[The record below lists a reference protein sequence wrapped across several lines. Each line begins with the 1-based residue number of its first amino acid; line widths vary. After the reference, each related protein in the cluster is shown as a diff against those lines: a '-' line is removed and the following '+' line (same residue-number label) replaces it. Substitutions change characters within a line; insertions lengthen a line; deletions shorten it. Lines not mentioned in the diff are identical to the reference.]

1 MRKFFLAFLDVFEN
15 LLIAI
20 VAVILIRTFVIQPF
34 LVVGSSMEPNFQEGN
49 YLLIDELTYYFR
61 EPKRGEVIVFKYPKN
76 EKTFFIKRIIGLPG
90 EKVII
95 ENGKIKI
102 ITPKG
107 EVLNLKEDYINVKM
121 GLDYFEKE
129 LKEGEYF
136 VMGDNRNFSYDSR
149 SWGAVPK
156 KDIIGLV
163 RLRLWPISQVKA
175 FNPPVYNYE

>member
-1 MRKFFLAFLDVFEN
+1 MKKFFLSFLEIFEN

-20 VAVILIRTFVIQPF
+20 IAVILVRSFIVQPF

-49 YLLIDELTYYFR
+49 YLLIDELTYNFR
-61 EPKRGEVIVFKYPKN
+61 APKRGEVIVFKYPKN
-76 EKTFFIKRIIGLPG
+76 EETFFIKRVIGLPG

-95 ENGKIKI
+95 ENGEIKI
-102 ITPKG
+102 ITPQG
-107 EVLNLKEDYINVKM
+107 EVINLKEDYINVKM
-121 GLDYFEKE
+121 NLNYFETE
-129 LKEGEYF
+129 LKENEYF

-163 RLRLWPISQVKA
+163 RLRLWPINKVQA
-175 FNPPVYNYE
+175 FSYPDYSY